1 MEDILNQFMQMLMA
15 NQKNT
20 NAFIKNLETSIGQ
33 LIKQIIDQPSGA
45 FNANT
50 QTNFKEHCNDLSKI
64 KFENIIFLKNN
75 MEQKNKKMRKLHHC
89 HSIRPT

>member
-1 MEDILNQFMQMLMA
+1 MQMLTA

-20 NAFIKNLETSIGQ
+20 NAFIMNLETSIGQ

-45 FNANT
+45 FNAHT
-50 QTNFKEHCNDLSKI
+50 QTNFKEHSNDL

-89 HSIRPT
+89 HSTRPT